1 MEQKCIY
8 ELTVRCTA
16 KSCEEDLAVYA
27 VTDIDDEYIYFDGKK
42 IFKEML
48 MEPVPIKLGD
58 GEIIYRVTFFI
69 KEAAIV
75 WVREVFIK
83 IHEHG
88 TREMYNAIKE
98 EWNKILHPY
107 YDCKWF
113 TGGQKVE
120 EWQKEMKAITE
131 RL

>member
-1 MEQKCIY
+1 MEFKCIY
-8 ELTVRCTA
+8 ELTVKCTA
-16 KSCEEDLAVYA
+16 KKCEEDLAVYA

-75 WVREVFIK
+75 WV
-83 IHEHG
+83 
-88 TREMYNAIKE
+88 
-98 EWNKILHPY
+98 
-107 YDCKWF
+107 
-113 TGGQKVE
+113 
-120 EWQKEMKAITE
+120 
-131 RL
+131 